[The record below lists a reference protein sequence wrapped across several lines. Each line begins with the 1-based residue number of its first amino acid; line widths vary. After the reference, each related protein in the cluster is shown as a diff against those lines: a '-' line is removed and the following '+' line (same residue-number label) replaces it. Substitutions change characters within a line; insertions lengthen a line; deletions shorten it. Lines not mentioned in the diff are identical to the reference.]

1 MLKLVSLRGTF
12 DTQAIAPWC
21 VVTQTT
27 GGRVGLLPFPRF
39 ECIRKSTLCSL
50 TAEGGGVHGCVD
62 PYGGS
67 MSWVNRRAERAMA
80 SDSGGQALSSI
91 SAVH

>member
-1 MLKLVSLRGTF
+1 M
-12 DTQAIAPWC
+12 
-21 VVTQTT
+21 
-27 GGRVGLLPFPRF
+27 GLLPFPLF

-62 PYGGS
+62 PCGGS
-67 MSWVNRRAERAMA
+67 MSWVSRRAERATA
-80 SDSGGQALSSI
+80 SGSGGQALRSI